1 MIRDGGHDDER
12 DEPNGATELD
22 VDLPKKIALAHEDGE
37 LEERETLP
45 MVQLPQRDALE
56 GKVAPVL
63 SPMPEADRSTE
74 MVGLPRFEEV
84 KAPKRG
90 MSPALLVLLGLV
102 IGVAVT
108 LLIVFLIW

>member
-84 KAPKRG
+84 KAPK
-90 MSPALLVLLGLV
+90 LLVLLGLV